1 MYYRL
6 KLFVNYLLFTSMLD
20 YTIAIVFENGTMTS
34 HTVSAE
40 TLFLLIMI
48 DVSSGI
54 AFVSV
59 MALNGAG
66 AGMVGIPEVDR
77 K

>member
-1 MYYRL
+1 
-6 KLFVNYLLFTSMLD
+6 
-20 YTIAIVFENGTMTS
+20 MTS

-48 DVSSGI
+48 DVSSGV